1 MTDLKPIGP
10 SAYSLWPVLRNAM
23 TASFWPILDQAMVS
37 GSNFLTNVVIA
48 RELGAYDF
56 GIFTLAWS
64 AVLLGLSL
72 QLSVISSP
80 MYTLAGKVRE
90 HETAGYYGALVLFE
104 AVFTAIVFLGA
115 YAGSLAGGMFFN
127 DWPYTQYALPLAA
140 VAICYLWQ
148 DFVRR
153 CLFSRGRTMAAFGID
168 VISYPVQIVALLL
181 ATFHGLTL
189 GSALW
194 IIGGTSI
201 VSAVLGLAGI
211 FPLRITIAEMRKV
224 AVDHW
229 EFARWIVGSIA
240 TNWVVLNI
248 FYLVAGIALGAT
260 AVASLRANVL
270 LFAVGNVFFL
280 GLENFVPVR
289 GAQLLA
295 RDGMQALLKYMNFWL
310 AIGISVSIGISL
322 CVTVLASFW
331 LRLAFGDAFTG
342 DVGIAYVLS
351 AMYPLSCYVSLGGV
365 LLRCA
370 SATRA
375 IFLIWAAMAAVG
387 LVVAYPFVQWLGV
400 YGAAGG
406 QLACYVAG
414 CWLTHRHIRQ
424 FISQSVGAA

>member
-10 SAYSLWPVLRNAM
+10 SAYTLWPVLRNAM

-48 RELGAYDF
+48 RELGVYDF

-64 AVLLGLSL
+64 TVLLGLSL
-72 QLSVISSP
+72 QLSVISLP

-90 HETAGYYGALVLFE
+90 HDTAGYYGALVLFE
-104 AVFTAIVFLGA
+104 AIFTAIVFLGA
-115 YAGSLAGGMFFN
+115 YAGSRGGGMFFKG
-127 DWPYTQYALPLAA
+127 WPFTQHALPLAM

-153 CLFSRGRTMAAFGID
+153 CLFSRGRTIAAFAID
-168 VISYPVQIVALLL
+168 VVSYPVQLIALAL
-181 ATFHGLTL
+181 AAFHGLTL
-189 GSALW
+189 NGALW

-201 VSAVLGLAGI
+201 ASAVLGLAGL
-211 FPLRITIAEMRKV
+211 FPLRVTLADMHKAAI
-224 AVDHW
+224 DHW
-229 EFARWIVGSIA
+229 NFARWIVGSIA

-248 FYLVAGIALGAT
+248 FYVAAGIALGAT
-260 AVASLRANVL
+260 AVASLRASVL
-270 LFAVGNVFFL
+270 LFAIGNVFFL

-295 RDGMQALLKYMNFWL
+295 RNGMPALLKYMNFWL
-310 AIGISVSIGISL
+310 VIGISVSVGISL
-322 CVTVLASFW
+322 CVAVLASFW

-342 DVGIAYVLS
+342 HAGIAYVLS
-351 AMYPLSCYVSLGGV
+351 VMYPLSCYVSLGGI

-370 SATRA
+370 SVTRT

-387 LVVAYPFVQWLGV
+387 LVVAYPLVQWLGV

-406 QLACYVAG
+406 QLACYVVG
-414 CWLTHRHIRQ
+414 CWLTRRSIRQ
-424 FISQSVGAA
+424 LTGQSLGAA